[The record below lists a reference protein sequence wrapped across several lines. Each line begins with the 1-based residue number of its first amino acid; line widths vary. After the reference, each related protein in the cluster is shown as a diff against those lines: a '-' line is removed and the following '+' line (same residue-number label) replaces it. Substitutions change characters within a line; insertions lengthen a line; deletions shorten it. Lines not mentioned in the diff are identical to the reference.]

1 MLLFTSWAVSAEDG
15 QPVSSECEVAKAT
28 YESEVNKVETS
39 ISELLK
45 KRLAVARNSG
55 NSRAVDALLAD
66 QKAFEEY
73 GDLPLQTPTGQQR
86 KLSDMAKFMDKAYSE
101 EVKRLTGEMKAAEA
115 AAIENEQKAFRQRNS
130 LRTTRITLMG
140 EWKLQKGNYTSN
152 FTFYPDGTMYHSTEE
167 FRGTW
172 RVDLEAQQIIVQA
185 PESTSSDRI
194 ILPLDPKGTEGL
206 SSSGGGFKL
215 TKK

>member
-1 MLLFTSWAVSAEDG
+1 M
-15 QPVSSECEVAKAT
+15 PSEFEAAKAT

-39 ISELLK
+39 ITELLK
-45 KRLAVARNSG
+45 KRLTVARNSG

-66 QKAFEEY
+66 QKAFEDY
-73 GDLPLQTPTGQQR
+73 GDLPLQTPAGQQR

-101 EVKRLTGEMKAAEA
+101 EVKRLTSEMKTAEA

-152 FTFYPDGTMYHSTEE
+152 FTFYSDGTMYHSTEE

-172 RVDLEAQQIIVQA
+172 RVDLEAQQIIV
-185 PESTSSDRI
+185 
-194 ILPLDPKGTEGL
+194 
-206 SSSGGGFKL
+206 
-215 TKK
+215 